1 MAKILISYRILPA
14 EVTVDLDKLK
24 TKIKEKLP
32 EYSSVHRFA
41 EEPIAYGLTAL
52 IAHIIIPEDKSG
64 VLEELEKALQ
74 NISEISQIETQTIH
88 RFS

>member
-14 EVTVDLDKLK
+14 EVTVDLDKLR

-32 EYSSVHRFA
+32 EYSSVHKFA

>member
-14 EVTVDLDKLK
+14 EVTIDLDKLK

-64 VLEELEKALQ
+64 LLEELEKALQ

>member
-1 MAKILISYRILPA
+1 MAKILISYRILPT
-14 EVTVDLDKLK
+14 EVTVDLDKLR